1 MNNDKFVL
9 VPVELLK
16 NIKDLIKDSQYGD
29 EVRKILESREA
40 IESQDV
46 TKLPK
51 EGHVKRVIDGDTVE
65 LQNGLVLRYVGI
77 TAPEAGENYYKEST
91 EENKK
96 LVKDKEIK
104 LEYDNYKSDKFGR
117 ILAYPILSDGTNVS
131 IELVKKGLAELVIY
145 QKRKPFIHQ
154 EELLKAQEEAKQ
166 KHLGICSN
174 NN

>member
-9 VPVELLK
+9 IPVDLLK
-16 NIKDLIKDSQYGD
+16 NIKDLIKGSQYED
-29 EVRKILESREA
+29 EVKKILESREV

-65 LQNGLVLRYVGI
+65 LQNGLILRYVGI
-77 TAPEAGENYYKEST
+77 TAPETGENFYKEST
-91 EENKK
+91 GENRK
-96 LVKDKEIK
+96 LVEDKKIR

-117 ILAYPILSDGTNVS
+117 ILAYPILPDGTNVS

-145 QKRKPFIHQ
+145 QKRKAFVYQ
-154 EELLKAQEEAKQ
+154 KELLKAQTEAKN
-166 KHLGICSN
+166 KGIGIWSN
-174 NN
+174 IR

>member
-1 MNNDKFVL
+1 MSDKFIL
-9 VPVELLK
+9 IPIDLLK
-16 NIKDLIKDSQYGD
+16 NIKDLLKGSQYEN
-29 EVRKILESREA
+29 EVTKILESREV

-51 EGHVKRVIDGDTVE
+51 EGLVKRVIDGDTVE

-77 TAPEAGENYYKEST
+77 TAPEEGENFYKEST
-91 EENKK
+91 EENRKR
-96 LVKDKEIK
+96 VEDKEIK

-117 ILAYPILSDGTNVS
+117 ILAYPILPDGTNVS

-154 EELLKAQEEAKQ
+154 SELLKVQEEAKQ
-166 KHLGICSN
+166 KHLGIWSN

>member
-1 MNNDKFVL
+1 MSDKFIL
-9 VPVELLK
+9 IPIDLLK
-16 NIKDLIKDSQYGD
+16 NIKDLLKGSQYEN
-29 EVRKILESREA
+29 EVTKILESREV

-51 EGHVKRVIDGDTVE
+51 EGLVKRVIDGDTVE

-77 TAPEAGENYYKEST
+77 TAPEEGENFYKEST
-91 EENKK
+91 EENRK
-96 LVKDKEIK
+96 LVEDKEIK

-117 ILAYPILSDGTNVS
+117 ILAYPILPDGTNVS

-154 EELLKAQEEAKQ
+154 SELLKVQEDAKQ
-166 KHLGICSN
+166 KQYGIWSN
-174 NN
+174 

>member
-1 MNNDKFVL
+1 MSDKFVL
-9 VPVELLK
+9 IPVGLLT
-16 NIKDLIKDSQYGD
+16 NIKELVKGTQYED
-29 EVRKILESREA
+29 EVKKILDSRET
-40 IESQDV
+40 IENQDV

-77 TAPEAGENYYKEST
+77 TAPETGENFHKESSD
-91 EENKK
+91 ENKR
-96 LVKDKEIK
+96 LVEDKEIK

-117 ILAYPILSDGTNVS
+117 ILAYPILPDETNVS

-154 EELLKAQEEAKQ
+154 TELLRVQAEAKQ
-166 KHLGICSN
+166 KHLGIWSN

>member
-1 MNNDKFVL
+1 MSDKFVL
-9 VPVELLK
+9 IPVDLLK
-16 NIKDLIKDSQYGD
+16 NIKDLIKSSPYED
-29 EVRKILESREA
+29 EVKKILDSREV

-77 TAPEAGENYYKEST
+77 TAPEVGENFYKEST
-91 EENKK
+91 DENRK
-96 LVKDKEIK
+96 LVEDKEIR

-117 ILAYPILSDGTNVS
+117 ILAYPILPDGTNVS

-145 QKRKPFIHQ
+145 QKRKPFIYQ
-154 EELLKAQEEAKQ
+154 VQLLEAQEQAKKQ
-166 KHLGICSN
+166 NLGIWKN
-174 NN
+174 N

>member
-9 VPVELLK
+9 IPVDLLK
-16 NIKDLIKDSQYGD
+16 NLKNLIKGTEYED
-29 EVRKILESREA
+29 EVKKILESREA
-40 IESQDV
+40 IENQDV

-77 TAPEAGENYYKEST
+77 TAPETGENFYKESSD
-91 EENKK
+91 ENKR
-96 LVKDKEIK
+96 LVEDKEIK
-104 LEYDNYKSDKFGR
+104 FEYDNYKSDKFGR